1 LQRLVLSDN
10 RSIVRDELRQVTEQL
25 DSHLQRQQLCKLVNR
40 LKQEFDSRI
49 LVASEQPR
57 KERNLKEIKLER
69 SQRYQQVLKEAAAK
83 TSKYHSNKVASIE
96 REKPINLALR
106 QREVQTAMRNERRR
120 NTSET

>member
-1 LQRLVLSDN
+1 M
-10 RSIVRDELRQVTEQL
+10 TEQL

-49 LVASEQPR
+49 NLVASEQQPR
-57 KERNLKEIKLER
+57 KERNLNEIKLER
-69 SQRYQQVLKEAAAK
+69 SQRYQQVLKEAAAAK

-96 REKPINLALR
+96 RERPINLALR

-120 NTSET
+120 NASET